1 MHHDPAGMAP
11 VLYSI
16 AAVERD
22 TGLSKD
28 TLRVWERRYG
38 FPRPERDAAGDRCYP
53 ADQVERLRTIRRLMD
68 AGHRP
73 GRIVGLA
80 PQELQ
85 NLGGAESPP
94 EPPAM
99 VPAPEGV
106 AEQVLEGLRAVEQH
120 DMYALRHMLG
130 QAALRMGLVR
140 FVTTLV
146 APLTTAVGEAWVQ
159 GRIQVYEEHLYTE
172 CMTGVLRNA
181 IAAVPAPA
189 PDAAPRVLLTTLP
202 QEAHGLG
209 LLMAQALLALEGCHC
224 LSLGPQTPIADIV
237 RAVQA
242 ERTDIV
248 ALSFSSVM
256 GPQAVHAGLKT
267 LRAQLAPKV
276 QVWAGGRGAAQ
287 GVRGLAGVRA
297 LPVLGELHP
306 EVARWRAQHAAA

>member
-80 PQELQ
+80 PQEWQ

-99 VPAPEGV
+99 GPAPAGV

-209 LLMAQALLALEGCHC
+209 MLMAQALLALAGCDW
-224 LSLGPQTPIADIV
+224 L
-237 RAVQA
+237 
-242 ERTDIV
+242 
-248 ALSFSSVM
+248 
-256 GPQAVHAGLKT
+256 
-267 LRAQLAPKV
+267 
-276 QVWAGGRGAAQ
+276 
-287 GVRGLAGVRA
+287 
-297 LPVLGELHP
+297 
-306 EVARWRAQHAAA
+306 